1 MLPVLVFRFRG
12 GGMIPEG
19 DRGPAWL
26 RDYGF
31 TDFGNIEAD
40 IAAMEQFATKLA
52 ADVQNNYVPHL
63 AGVTDAMLTRLPPAA
78 TTFPELVD
86 FLTTHR
92 QAQDVTQQNVFNF
105 ANGTNHFA
113 TAARSIGREYRG
125 ADAFARARVSDVD
138 QAFDKAVS
146 PQTGTVE
153 RGEV

>member
-1 MLPVLVFRFRG
+1 
-12 GGMIPEG
+12 MIPDE

-40 IAAMEQFATKLA
+40 IAAMEQFAKKLA

-63 AGVTDAMLTRLPPAA
+63 AGVTDAMLTQLPPAA
-78 TTFPELVD
+78 TTFPELID
-86 FLTTHR
+86 FMTTHQ

-113 TAARSIGREYRG
+113 EAARSIGEKYRG
-125 ADAFARARVSDVD
+125 SDALAHARVSDVD
-138 QAFDKAVS
+138 KAFDKAVS
-146 PQTGTVE
+146 PQNATVD
-153 RGEV
+153 RGDV